1 MTDALHTTFAI
12 YGLPDIIVSDNEPS
26 FTSKEFKNFIH
37 KNAIKHIITAP
48 YHLLS
53 NGAAERAV

>member
-1 MTDALHTTFAI
+1 MPYIQLLQFMDCQILLSVIMDHR
-12 YGLPDIIVSDNEPS
+12 LQ
-26 FTSKEFKNFIH
+26 EFKNFIH